1 MIEEKVYEFK
11 LSYEKLKRVKSE
23 FEIGSLELDKRI
35 HEETYVEKKEEAL
48 LEEVTKKS
56 NEKVTRLRNKVLA
69 CNDNIKPWVKTLYKK
84 IMVSTHPDKITK
96 SMPSFM
102 KENLNKNFEIAK
114 EAYENNNSANVLMTA
129 HNIGIDISELD
140 IELDFLDESIMN
152 NKKET
157 EIIKNK
163 AGWVWYNSP
172 SEEKEIL
179 FKQMIKIFNLKIR

>member
-48 LEEVTKKS
+48 LEEVIKKS
-56 NEKVTRLRNKVLA
+56 NEKLTRLRNKVLA

-157 EIIKNK
+157 KIKKNK